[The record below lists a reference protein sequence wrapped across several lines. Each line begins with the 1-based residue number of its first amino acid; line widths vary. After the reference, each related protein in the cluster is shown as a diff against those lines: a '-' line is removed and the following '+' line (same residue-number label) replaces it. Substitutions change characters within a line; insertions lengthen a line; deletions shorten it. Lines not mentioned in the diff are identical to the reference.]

1 MTYNN
6 DNYYEPADD
15 DYSVDLQ
22 ERIYDAVNTNPDYD
36 PSDIFNWGEA
46 LQQKCNDSDLQSF
59 LRDCITKKDWEKLG
73 RKLYH
78 LSFEYQEAIAEHYL
92 TK

>member
-15 DYSVDLQ
+15 DYSLDLQ
-22 ERIYDAVNTNPDYD
+22 ERIYDTVKNDPEYD
-36 PSDIFNWGEA
+36 PSDIFKWGEA
-46 LQQKCNDSDLQSF
+46 LQQKCNDPDLQSF
-59 LRDCITKKDWEKLG
+59 LRDCIEKKEWDKLG
-73 RKLYH
+73 RKLYY
-78 LSFEYQEAIAEHYL
+78 LSFEYQEAIAEHFL

>member
-15 DYSVDLQ
+15 DYSLDLQ
-22 ERIYDAVNTNPDYD
+22 ERVYDAVKNDPEYD
-36 PSDIFNWGEA
+36 PSDIFKWGEA
-46 LQQKCNDSDLQSF
+46 LQQSCDNADLQAF
-59 LRDCITKKDWEKLG
+59 LRDCIEKKDWEKLG
-73 RKLYH
+73 RKLYY
-78 LSFEYQEAIAEHYL
+78 LSFEYQEGHAEYFL